1 MTHSSTLSNVD
12 RTTQDTTN
20 LPAKIQQVLASATCI
35 YSREQVEAALDQM
48 AQQMQQ
54 KLADTNPILLCVVLG
69 GIVPLGN
76 LLPRLDFPL
85 EIDYVHA
92 TRYNGDI
99 SGGELTWKAEPSCDL
114 RGRTVVIVDDILD
127 GGVTLASICDYCKQ
141 HGAAHVQ
148 TAVLV
153 DKLVA
158 RQPAGVKSA
167 DYTGLTVGD
176 DYVFG
181 YGMDY
186 HEYLR
191 NAPGIYKVAAK
202 YQK

>member
-1 MTHSSTLSNVD
+1 MPYP
-12 RTTQDTTN
+12 TTADVIN
-20 LPAKIQQVLASATCI
+20 IPAEIKQVLATATCI
-35 YSREQVEAALDQM
+35 YSREQVEDALDQM
-48 AQQMQQ
+48 AQQMQNN
-54 KLADTNPILLCVVLG
+54 LADTNPILLCVVLG
-69 GIVPLGN
+69 GMVPLGN

-92 TRYNGDI
+92 TRYCGET
-99 SGGELTWKAEPSCDL
+99 SGSELIWKAEPSGDL
-114 RGRTVVIVDDILD
+114 QGRTVVIVDDILD
-127 GGVTLASICDYCKQ
+127 GGVTLQAICDYCQQ
-141 HGAAHVQ
+141 HGAAQVQ

-158 RQPAGVKSA
+158 RQPGGTAKA

-202 YQK
+202 YQT